1 MSWNL
6 QLLSD
11 RLMELNSKVEV
22 LEGETAN
29 IHTQR
34 MLQMKVK
41 ELESKL
47 ELELAT
53 KKRIE
58 VSFIHVFKWDWG
70 NRFWYTFLLY
80 EYNPNIF
87 LW

>member
-1 MSWNL
+1 MCGPVTRVLL
-6 QLLSD
+6 QSLSD
-11 RLMELNSKVEV
+11 RLSELSSKVEV

-47 ELELAT
+47 ELELT
-53 KKRIE
+53 TRKRIE
-58 VSFIHVFKWDWG
+58 VSYICYAEKVIHVVI
-70 NRFWYTFLLY
+70 R
-80 EYNPNIF
+80 
-87 LW
+87 

>member
-1 MSWNL
+1 MSEYSFINISASFPCVL
-6 QLLSD
+6 QVLSD
-11 RLMELNSKVEV
+11 RLTELSSKVEV

-58 VSFIHVFKWDWG
+58 VCC
-70 NRFWYTFLLY
+70 
-80 EYNPNIF
+80 
-87 LW
+87 